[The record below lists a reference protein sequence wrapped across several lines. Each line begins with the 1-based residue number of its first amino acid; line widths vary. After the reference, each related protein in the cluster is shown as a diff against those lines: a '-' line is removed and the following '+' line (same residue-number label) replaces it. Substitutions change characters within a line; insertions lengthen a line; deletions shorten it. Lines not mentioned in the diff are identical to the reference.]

1 MRTISASE
9 KLVNREALDAAELF
23 LKRLDGRYPVRG
35 GILFGSRARA
45 SHNADSDAD
54 LAVVLAGTS
63 GDRRSASRDMAGI
76 AFDVLMETGV
86 LVDPLPL
93 WEDELERR
101 AGSRSATR
109 RSSTRSGVMEC
120 VCERYARRSLVLH
133 VEG

>member
-1 MRTISASE
+1 MRTISTARTSVDR
-9 KLVNREALDAAELF
+9 KILDVAKVF
-23 LKRLDGRYPVRG
+23 LERLDGRYPVRG

-45 SHNADSDAD
+45 SHEADSDAD

-93 WEDELERR
+93 WEDELDRR
-101 AGSRSATR
+101 VAFSNPALLDAIWRD
-109 RSSTRSGVMEC
+109 GVR
-120 VCERYARRSLVLH
+120 V
-133 VEG
+133 